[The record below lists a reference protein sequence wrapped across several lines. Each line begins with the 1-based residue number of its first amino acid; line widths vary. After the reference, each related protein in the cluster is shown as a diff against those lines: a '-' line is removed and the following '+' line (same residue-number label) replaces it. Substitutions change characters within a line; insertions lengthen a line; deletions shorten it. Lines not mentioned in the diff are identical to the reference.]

1 MTHTLVTAAATVLAV
16 IAALEHLPVALT
28 RLVRS
33 CGPLTQAWRELRRMG
48 QSNCGSQHSQAR
60 SGPDTSAVGD
70 THEDA

>member
-33 CGPLTQAWRELRRMG
+33 CGPLIQAWREVRRTG
-48 QSNCGSQHSQAR
+48 QSNCSSPQTEDR
-60 SGPDTSAVGD
+60 SDPDASAVGD
-70 THEDA
+70 TRD